1 MTKKYYSREKGVITV
16 LKKIKKAYWS
26 AWALTAESRKTLIL
40 LLLVVTLFKVEVPL
54 VIPYIIRWIYEAI
67 AMNSINQ
74 IILATVR
81 GGVIFSI
88 NVVLMYFVNVY
99 GDSWAMKLAF
109 NAAKSSFI
117 RTSRFSVSDIKTQY
131 GSADVFNRIVSGTGQ
146 IVGLW
151 FTTIDALSS
160 IIATVIILCVF
171 ARQTLYVFA
180 FVVLLVV
187 VDIFR
192 AVFSYFQIARITL
205 FVEKKRINRI
215 GYLKSFVENHTFHLM
230 NDTTDY
236 IIEKYHMARDEYLS
250 ATVKKINLTAFF
262 DAISDVIHNIFI
274 VVLGN
279 SYYELKR
286 ENQLSMAEIN
296 SSYNLFLSMKDTV
309 NTLVRSIISFSEKI
323 VPIERLNCLILKND
337 EEKTVSNDELY
348 SIENLSFSYHDKPVL
363 VNVSIRMNIGEKIA
377 IIGDN
382 GCGKSTLLKCM
393 AGILGQENGRNRFYN
408 DITYLPADLFL
419 FQSQSVY
426 RNLCMG
432 NPMERD
438 KGVALLSE
446 LGMVN
451 STNMIAQNCMT
462 LSGGE
467 KQRVALLRSYVRKSK
482 VLLWDEPT
490 SSLDAQSVEHVKK
503 ILNEIKASVVFVTHS
518 PELVKMADKIYI
530 MKDGRVVSCVTKKN
544 AEQDKFYQEWLNR
557 KGE

>member
-1 MTKKYYSREKGVITV
+1 M
-16 LKKIKKAYWS
+16 LKKIKEVYWA
-26 AWALTAESRKTLIL
+26 AWALTAESRKTLFL

-67 AMNSINQ
+67 AMNSIQ
-74 IILATVR
+74 EIILATVR
-81 GGVIFSI
+81 GGIIFSI

-109 NAAKSSFI
+109 DAAKSSFI
-117 RTSRFSVSDIKTQY
+117 RTSKLAVSDIKKQY
-131 GSADVFNRIVSGTGQ
+131 GNADVFNRIVSGTGQ

-151 FTTIDALSS
+151 FTTMDVLSS
-160 IIATVIILCVF
+160 VIATMIILYIF
-171 ARQTLYVFA
+171 SRQTVYVFA
-180 FVVLLVV
+180 FVVLLVI
-187 VDIFR
+187 VDVLR
-192 AVFSYFQIARITL
+192 AVFSYFKIAGITL

-230 NDTTDY
+230 NDSIDY
-236 IIEKYHMARDEYLS
+236 IAEKYHMARAEYFS

-296 SSYNLFLSMKDTV
+296 SSYNLFLSMKDIV
-309 NTLVRSIISFSEKI
+309 NTLVRSVINFSGKI
-323 VPIERLNCLILKND
+323 VPIERLNQLILKDN
-337 EEKTVSNDELY
+337 EEKTANNGELY
-348 SIENLSFSYHDKPVL
+348 SVENLSFSYQDKPVL
-363 VNVSIRMNIGEKIA
+363 TNVTIRMNVGEKVA

-432 NPMERD
+432 NPMESD
-438 KGVALLSE
+438 EGVALLSE

-451 STNMIAQNCMT
+451 SNDMIAQNCMT

-503 ILNEIKASVVFVTHS
+503 LLNKMKSTIVYVTHS
-518 PELVKMADKIYI
+518 PELAKMADKIYI
-530 MKDGRVVSCVTKKN
+530 MKDGRIMSCVTKEN
-544 AEQDKFYQEWLNR
+544 AEKDKLYQEWLNR
-557 KGE
+557 KEE

>member
-1 MTKKYYSREKGVITV
+1 MKRFHSREEVITV
-16 LKKIKKAYWS
+16 LKKIKEVYWA
-26 AWALTAESRKTLIL
+26 AWALTAESRKTLFL

-67 AMNSINQ
+67 AVNSIQ
-74 IILATVR
+74 EIIWATVR
-81 GGVIFSI
+81 GGIIFSI

-109 NAAKSSFI
+109 DAAKSSFI
-117 RTSRFSVSDIKTQY
+117 RTSKLAVSDIKKQY
-131 GSADVFNRIVSGTGQ
+131 GNADVFNRIVSGTGQ

-151 FTTIDALSS
+151 FTTMDVLSS
-160 IIATVIILCVF
+160 VIATMIILYIF
-171 ARQTLYVFA
+171 SRQTVYVFA
-180 FVVLLVV
+180 FVVLLVI
-187 VDIFR
+187 VDVLR
-192 AVFSYFQIARITL
+192 AVFSYFKIAGITL

-230 NDTTDY
+230 NDSIDY
-236 IIEKYHMARDEYLS
+236 IAEKYHMAREEYFS

-309 NTLVRSIISFSEKI
+309 NTLVRSVINFSGKI
-323 VPIERLNCLILKND
+323 VPIERLNQLILKDN
-337 EEKTVSNDELY
+337 EEKTANNGELY
-348 SIENLSFSYHDKPVL
+348 SVENLSFSYQDKPVL
-363 VNVSIRMNIGEKIA
+363 TNVTIRMNVGEKVA

-432 NPMERD
+432 NPMETD
-438 KGVALLSE
+438 EGVALLSE

-451 STNMIAQNCMT
+451 STDMIAQNCTT

-490 SSLDAQSVEHVKK
+490 SSLDAQSVEHVKNL
-503 ILNEIKASVVFVTHS
+503 LNKMKSTIVYVTHS
-518 PELVKMADKIYI
+518 PELAKMADKIYI
-530 MKDGRVVSCVTKKN
+530 MKDGRIMSCVTKEN
-544 AEQDKFYQEWLNR
+544 AEKDKLYQEWLNR
-557 KGE
+557 KEE

>member
-1 MTKKYYSREKGVITV
+1 M
-16 LKKIKKAYWS
+16 
-26 AWALTAESRKTLIL
+26 
-40 LLLVVTLFKVEVPL
+40 

-67 AMNSINQ
+67 AMNSIQ
-74 IILATVR
+74 EIILATVR
-81 GGVIFSI
+81 GGIIFSI

-109 NAAKSSFI
+109 DAAKSSFI
-117 RTSRFSVSDIKTQY
+117 RTSKLAVSDIKKQY
-131 GSADVFNRIVSGTGQ
+131 GNADVFNRIVSGTGQ

-151 FTTIDALSS
+151 FTTMDVLSS
-160 IIATVIILCVF
+160 VIATMIILYIF
-171 ARQTLYVFA
+171 SRQTVYVFA
-180 FVVLLVV
+180 FVVLLVI
-187 VDIFR
+187 VDVLR
-192 AVFSYFQIARITL
+192 AVFSYFKIAGITL

-230 NDTTDY
+230 NDTIDY
-236 IIEKYHMARDEYLS
+236 IAEKYHMAREEYFS

-309 NTLVRSIISFSEKI
+309 NTLVRSVINFSGKI
-323 VPIERLNCLILKND
+323 VPIERLNQLILKDN
-337 EEKTVSNDELY
+337 EEKTANNGELY
-348 SIENLSFSYHDKPVL
+348 SIENLSFSYQDKPVL
-363 VNVSIRMNIGEKIA
+363 TNVTIRMNVGEKVA

-432 NPMERD
+432 NPMETD
-438 KGVALLSE
+438 EGVALLSE

-451 STNMIAQNCMT
+451 STDMIAQNCMT

-467 KQRVALLRSYVRKSK
+467 KQRVAILRSYVRKSK
-482 VLLWDEPT
+482 VLLGDEPT

-503 ILNEIKASVVFVTHS
+503 LLNKMKSTIVYVTHS
-518 PELVKMADKIYI
+518 PELAKMADKIYI
-530 MKDGRVVSCVTKKN
+530 MKDGRIMSCVTKEN
-544 AEQDKFYQEWLNR
+544 AEKDKLYQEWLNR
-557 KGE
+557 KGD